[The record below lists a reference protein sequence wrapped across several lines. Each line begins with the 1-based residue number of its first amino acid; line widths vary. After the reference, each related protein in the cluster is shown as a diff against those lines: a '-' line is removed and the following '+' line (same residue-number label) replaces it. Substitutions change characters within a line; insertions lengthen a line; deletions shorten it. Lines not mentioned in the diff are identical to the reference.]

1 MSGDARATAWLVR
14 ITTLRIV
21 LVPAVMA
28 LVLVGDT
35 MRYAYVAAAA
45 LFVVAAGTDFVD
57 GYLARR
63 WRLTTTLGSFLDTTA
78 DKLLVTGA
86 LIALVAA
93 GRASPW
99 IAAVVVARE
108 LVILG
113 LRGMVAL
120 DGAVMEPSLWG
131 KVKAN
136 AQFLAIV
143 LAMLRI
149 PERVGPL
156 HVDEWAMI
164 AAAFITIMSAWD
176 YLARWSSVL
185 TSGTRRP

>member
-1 MSGDARATAWLVR
+1 MSSDRDARATALLVR

-21 LVPAVMA
+21 LVPAVMG
-28 LVLVGDT
+28 LVLVGDSV
-35 MRYAYVAAAA
+35 RYAYVAAAV
-45 LFVVAAGTDFVD
+45 LFVIAAGTDFVD

-78 DKLLVTGA
+78 DKLLVAGA

-93 GRASPW
+93 ERASPW

-108 LVILG
+108 LFILG
-113 LRGMVAL
+113 LRGVVAL
-120 DGAVMEPSLWG
+120 DGVVMEPSLWG
-131 KVKAN
+131 KLKAN

-156 HVDEWAMI
+156 HIDEWAML
-164 AAAFITIMSAWD
+164 AAAFITVMSAWD

-185 TSGTRRP
+185 SSETR